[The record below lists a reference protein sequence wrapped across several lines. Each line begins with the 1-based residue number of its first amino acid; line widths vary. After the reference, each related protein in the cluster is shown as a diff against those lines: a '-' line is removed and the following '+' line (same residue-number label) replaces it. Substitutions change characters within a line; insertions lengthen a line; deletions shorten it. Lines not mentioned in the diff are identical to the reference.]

1 MAEFAKLLNRAAKNC
16 AQKIV
21 RLRSDRRANVA
32 MMFAL
37 MAPVLVGGLGMGMES
52 ANWYVDQRQMQN
64 ASDAA
69 AIAASSDGTSNYAA
83 VASSVAATYGYV
95 NATNGTTV
103 TSTNA
108 APCPAGGNNCYRV
121 NISFKQQLY
130 LLPVVGFSGDTTVSG
145 QPAQTISSA
154 STATVGTTPRSYCL
168 LALNTI
174 GTAILGNGVPTTNF
188 AGCNTMSNASATCHG
203 HDMGADYGDAHITD
217 SGCGVIQESGVPVVP
232 DPYAGLA
239 SNIPANT
246 CAGSY
251 PQEPS
256 HHGDPALPA
265 GNLWTGSKA
274 LAGNVQVCGDLQLTG
289 DVTINAPAGAVLVI
303 ENGRLDTNGHTIQ
316 TASGSA
322 MTVVFSGTNDANYV
336 HGPIDTANGGAGTI
350 DIQAPSSGVWSGVA
364 LYDDPAITTGVDL
377 SAAGNSPTWDIT
389 GLVYLPHSNV
399 TFSGAV
405 NKSSNGSSCF
415 AMVVGDITINGT
427 GEILAHGGCNA
438 AGLAMPTGQVPG
450 RGTLVL

>member
-1 MAEFAKLLNRAAKNC
+1 MAGPTEFLTLR
-16 AQKIV
+16 AQKCARRIT
-21 RLRSDRRANVA
+21 RFARDKRANVA
-32 MMFAL
+32 MMFGL
-37 MAPVLVGGLGMGMES
+37 MLPVLVGGLGMGMES
-52 ANWYVDQRQMQN
+52 AYWYVDQRQMQN

-95 NATNGTTV
+95 NGANGATV
-103 TSTNA
+103 TSTNS
-108 APCPAGGNNCYRV
+108 APCPAGGSNCYRV
-121 NISFKQQLY
+121 NISYKQQLY
-130 LLPVVGFSGDTTVSG
+130 LLPIIGFSGDTTVG
-145 QPAQTISSA
+145 GKAAQTLRSA
-154 STATVGTTPRSYCL
+154 STATAGTTPRSYCL

-174 GTAILGNGVPTTNF
+174 GTSILGNGVPTTNF

-217 SGCGVIQESGVPVVP
+217 SGCGVIQESGVPILP
-232 DPYAGLA
+232 DPYAALA

-246 CAGSY
+246 CGGSY
-251 PQEPS
+251 PQEPN

-265 GNLWTGSKA
+265 SNQWTGSKA

-303 ENGRLDTNGHTIQ
+303 ENGQLDTNGHTIR

-322 MTVVFSGTNDANYV
+322 VTIVFSGDNTSGYTHA
-336 HGPIDTANGGAGTI
+336 PTGGGTL
-350 DIQAPSSGVWSGVA
+350 DIQAPTSGVWSGVA
-364 LYDDPAITTGVDL
+364 LYQDPAITSGVDI
-377 SAAGNSPTWDIT
+377 SAAGNSPTWDIS

-405 NKSSNGSSCF
+405 NKSSNGASCF

-427 GEILAHGGCNA
+427 GEILAHGSCDA
-438 AGLAMPTGQVPG
+438 AGLIMPTGQVPG
-450 RGTLVL
+450 RGVLVL